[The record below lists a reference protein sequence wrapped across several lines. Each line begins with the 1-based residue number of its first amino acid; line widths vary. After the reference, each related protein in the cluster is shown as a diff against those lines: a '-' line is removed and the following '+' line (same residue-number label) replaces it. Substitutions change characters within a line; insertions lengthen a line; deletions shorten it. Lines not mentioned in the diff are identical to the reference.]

1 MENFYLLCERG
12 LYVEPLQSNLYSPE
26 LLEIIGKQEANIFL
40 IKCRHFLHFRTY
52 SFFYCV
58 YSYRTHTLGLECILF
73 DGDCKQENCK
83 CRNAYLLR

>member
-52 SFFYCV
+52 SFF
-58 YSYRTHTLGLECILF
+58 
-73 DGDCKQENCK
+73 
-83 CRNAYLLR
+83 